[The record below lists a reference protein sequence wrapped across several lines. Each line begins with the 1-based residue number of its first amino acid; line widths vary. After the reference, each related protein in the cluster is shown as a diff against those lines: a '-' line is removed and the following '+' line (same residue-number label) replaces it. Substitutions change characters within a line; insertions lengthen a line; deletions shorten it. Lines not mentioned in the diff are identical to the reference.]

1 MTQEELEKQIERAVE
16 GFSILEGVDEDLAN
30 MLVGEGFLSYDD
42 LEVIEPD
49 FLMNLGSLT
58 MEQVDAIVAQAE
70 VKAEEAEK
78 ASQEKRRQQREQKD
92 RDAQM
97 AREAEA
103 QAAAAAA
110 AAAAEKTKEAS
121 SPGESSTAE
130 ADGASADSVT
140 ASPESGDAV

>member
-1 MTQEELEKQIERAVE
+1 
-16 GFSILEGVDEDLAN
+16 
-30 MLVGEGFLSYDD
+30 YDD

-97 AREAEA
+97 AREA
-103 QAAAAAA
+103 QAAAAA

-130 ADGASADSVT
+130 ADGASTDSVT